1 MDFNVN
7 LYPEGGSN
15 SLHTRNPDDE
25 EFRRLLVMTQNAG
38 AGESP
43 LTMKVALKEMHHGK
57 LTWGRRTF
65 EGTLLVFHFQFKS
78 KVSKRRYRS
87 ASITFEFF
95 DKEGKS
101 SRDPAVIKVS
111 PSTEEDRYLNRSK
124 WTREVTKGGN
134 IGLKPEWVDVG
145 AKLEW
150 KDTKDLKFSARL
162 TTETHYSKGKNGDE
176 NAVTWSMEENTGQ
189 EDGIPSFLQAAVL
202 LRRSTDEPFVAKLR
216 VKSDVDWWSDG
227 RRLLPITTDV
237 DKIIDPV
244 TITPVTTQNLDNNE
258 ITGVTDEELQK
269 MDKLPMDKYYK
280 IVSLEEEKQE
290 AKAGTGVAGAS
301 AAGSTGAG
309 PAVPQPGP
317 SSEAK

>member
-7 LYPEGGSN
+7 LLPEGGSN
-15 SLHTRNPDDE
+15 ALHTRNPDDE
-25 EFRRLLVMTQNAG
+25 EFRRLLVMTENAG

-43 LTMKVALKEMHHGK
+43 LTMKVSLKEMHHGK
-57 LTWGRRTF
+57 MIWERRTF

-78 KVSKRRYRS
+78 KFSKRRYRS

-124 WTREVTKGGN
+124 WAREVTKGGN

-150 KDTKDLKFSARL
+150 KDTKDIKFSARL
-162 TTETHYSKGKNGDE
+162 ITETHYSKGKNGDE

-202 LRRSTDEPFVAKLR
+202 LRRNTDLPFVAKLR
-216 VKSDVDWWSDG
+216 VKSGVDWWSDK
-227 RRLLPITTDV
+227 RRLLAITTDV

-244 TITPVTTQNLDNNE
+244 TITPGTKQDLDNSE

-280 IVSLEEEKQE
+280 IVSPEEEKQE
-290 AKAGTGVAGAS
+290 ATAKTGVAKAATAESGATEPV
-301 AAGSTGAG
+301 A
-309 PAVPQPGP
+309 PPPGP
-317 SSEAK
+317 LSEVK